1 VNALWDVPPL
11 IGDRVTVVGAGMV
24 GCTVARLLARVPAT
38 SVELVDVDASRAEI
52 ADRLGVSFASPGGAA
67 GDRDVVVHCSA
78 TAAGLQLSVDLLR
91 TEGTVLE
98 LSWYGDRPVTLAL
111 GGAFHSRRLRL
122 RASQV
127 GLVAPAR
134 RSSRSTRDRLTL
146 ALRLLRDPSFEAL
159 FTGTSA
165 FDDLPEVMAGLAG
178 GRLRAV
184 CHTISYDE
192 G

>member
-1 VNALWDVPPL
+1 
-11 IGDRVTVVGAGMV
+11 
-24 GCTVARLLARVPAT
+24 
-38 SVELVDVDASRAEI
+38 
-52 ADRLGVSFASPGGAA
+52 
-67 GDRDVVVHCSA
+67 
-78 TAAGLQLSVDLLR
+78 
-91 TEGTVLE
+91 
-98 LSWYGDRPVTLAL
+98 VTLAL

-127 GLVAPAR
+127 GVVAPAR